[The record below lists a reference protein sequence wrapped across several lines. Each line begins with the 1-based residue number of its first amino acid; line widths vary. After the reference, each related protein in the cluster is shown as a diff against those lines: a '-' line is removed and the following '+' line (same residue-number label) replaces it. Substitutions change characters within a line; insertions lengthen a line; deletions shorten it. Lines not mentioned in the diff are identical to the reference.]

1 MAVGTNHF
9 NKQTIKALGAKGI
22 KIIGITS
29 IPDENGSF
37 LNSQTGYQLDD
48 NGTHKIR
55 LYMEVLEIAK

>member
-1 MAVGTNHF
+1 MAIGTNHF